1 MASRIDLGMRG
12 ERKTRGVSGLRSR
25 SRAKRTCDQMS
36 KLFREEK
43 LGTGKGSWRLKRF
56 RVRGWSEKC

>member
-1 MASRIDLGMRG
+1 MASRTDLGMRG
-12 ERKTRGVSGLRSR
+12 EKDKRRKWTEIQEQS
-25 SRAKRTCDQMS
+25 Q
-36 KLFREEK
+36 EN